1 MPARNMTTSTTRP
14 PYIDGVAASRLEI
27 PAGPWTTVLEA
38 LCARFPAI
46 PSAQWR
52 DRFARGRVLD
62 AIGNPLDAD
71 TPSHVGLQVYY
82 YREVP
87 DEPVIAGEATILHRD
102 DHLLVVDKPHFLP
115 VVPAGRFARDTLL
128 ARLSR
133 HTGIGTLAPLHRID
147 RATAGIVL
155 FSIDPPSR
163 AVYQALFSTRR
174 IRKHY
179 EAIAPALPDAVF
191 PLLRRSRI
199 ERGDPFFRM
208 QETTG
213 DANCETRIEV
223 LDRGTLHWRYAL
235 EPVTGRKH
243 QLRVH
248 MAALG
253 APILNDPLYPVLDD
267 TASAC
272 DGEPLQLLAK
282 ALAFDDPLSG
292 ETRRFESRLALQASL
307 D

>member
-1 MPARNMTTSTTRP
+1 MTPPSTRP
-14 PYIDGVAASRLEI
+14 PDIDGVAASRLEI
-27 PAGPWTTVLEA
+27 PGDACGTVLEA

-46 PSAQWR
+46 PPARWLE
-52 DRFARGRVLD
+52 RFARERVLD
-62 AIGNPLDAD
+62 GNGHPLAPDA
-71 TPSHVGLQVYY
+71 SSRAGLQVYY

-87 DEPVIAGEATILHRD
+87 DEPEITGEATILHRD

-128 ARLSR
+128 ARLVR
-133 HTGIGTLAPLHRID
+133 QTGIGTLAPLHRID
-147 RATAGIVL
+147 RATAGLVL
-155 FSIDPPSR
+155 FSIDPLSR
-163 AVYQALFSTRR
+163 GAYQALFRNRR

-191 PLLRRSRI
+191 PLLRHSRI
-199 ERGDPFFRM
+199 ERGNPFFRM
-208 QETTG
+208 QETPG
-213 DANCETRIEV
+213 DANSETRIEV
-223 LDRGTLHWRYAL
+223 LDRDTRHWRYVL

-253 APILNDPLYPVLDD
+253 APILNDPLYPAIDD
-267 TASAC
+267 TALER

-292 ETRRFESRLALQASL
+292 EARRFESVLTLQAPRS
-307 D
+307 